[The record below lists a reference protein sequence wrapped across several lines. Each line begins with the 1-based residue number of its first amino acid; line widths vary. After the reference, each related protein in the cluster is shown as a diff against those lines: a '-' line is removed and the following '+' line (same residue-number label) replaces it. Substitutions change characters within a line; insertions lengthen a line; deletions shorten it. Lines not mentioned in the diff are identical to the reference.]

1 MEQDICSGP
10 FFLSICDSLWSLV
23 IVHRS
28 ARTDDPL
35 QHIVTFVAFLPSWTL
50 SPSCPCGRGLGL
62 QPEFQGIMHNHSRSP
77 TRGLRSAPNSF
88 WDSTFVDR
96 TAITVRKEASL
107 PTSGCWKPF
116 SQVEIDTCLS
126 EPSRTRSTVHN

>member
-77 TRGLRSAPNSF
+77 TRGLRSAPNPF
-88 WDSTFVDR
+88 WDSTRRPDCHNR
-96 TAITVRKEASL
+96 QEGSL
-107 PTSGCWKPF
+107 PPYKRPLEALFAGRDRHTSK
-116 SQVEIDTCLS
+116 
-126 EPSRTRSTVHN
+126 